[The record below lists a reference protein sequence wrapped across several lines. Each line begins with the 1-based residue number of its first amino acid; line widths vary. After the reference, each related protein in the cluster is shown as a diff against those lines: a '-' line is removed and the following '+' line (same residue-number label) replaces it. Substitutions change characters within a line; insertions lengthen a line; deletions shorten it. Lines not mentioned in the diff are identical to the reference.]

1 MPVGAACADRRAA
14 ADTGLMYALLN
25 YADAE
30 AKLAELPVVGDV
42 TAELGLCYLVLA
54 AGLVQGLMG
63 TKTNWARKAYVSAA
77 VPPPPGSLSEAAAGR
92 RTCRGRTPW
101 RRRRTRI
108 SYCLTRSSVL
118 T

>member
-1 MPVGAACADRRAA
+1 
-14 ADTGLMYALLN
+14 MYALLN

-42 TAELGLCYLVLA
+42 TAELGLCYLVLL

-77 VPPPPGSLSEAAAGR
+77 VPSGGPPEASAKRLPTAGR
-92 RTCRGRTPW
+92 AVAAHRGAGKEQG
-101 RRRRTRI
+101 
-108 SYCLTRSSVL
+108 
-118 T
+118 

>member
-42 TAELGLCYLVLA
+42 TAELGLCYLVLL

-77 VPPPPGSLSEAAAGR
+77 VPSAPEASAKQLPR
-92 RTCRGRTPW
+92 RTCRGHTPW